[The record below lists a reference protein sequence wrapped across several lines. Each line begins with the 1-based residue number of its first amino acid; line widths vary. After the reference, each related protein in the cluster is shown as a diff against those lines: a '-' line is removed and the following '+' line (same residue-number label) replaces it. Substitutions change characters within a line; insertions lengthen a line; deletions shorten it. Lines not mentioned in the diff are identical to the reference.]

1 MQTARTDFSRFLKRN
16 RNETSHTNR
25 ALSDLFPMT
34 GGETTELPIARGENK
49 AVIKDFNPRKEYSVK
64 VIAVNGNQHSRALQ
78 GKYAGMKNTF
88 SLKQLFVSE
97 NIVFDCTL
105 LCVLGKQANVTT

>member
-1 MQTARTDFSRFLKRN
+1 MVLNRS
-16 RNETSHTNR
+16 RNETLHTNHP
-25 ALSDLFPMT
+25 LSDLYPMT

-49 AVIKDFNPRKEYSVK
+49 AVIKDFNPKKEYFVK
-64 VIAVNGNQHSRALQ
+64 VIAVSGNQHSRALQ

-88 SLKQLFVSE
+88 SLKLPFVSE

-105 LCVLGKQANVTT
+105 LCVLGKR